1 MAHPLP
7 SVRACCTT
15 DRFSPICTYSG
26 CPDAFHYWNDYS
38 KTHVVNTGGTFTI
51 VFCA

>member
-1 MAHPLP
+1 
-7 SVRACCTT
+7 VRACCTT